1 MIISLHTFLFIAIT
15 TLSILLSFFFGYPNT
30 DIINFLCFIFIITIG
45 ASHGAFDK
53 SKGKKILNH
62 FKIESTFVF
71 YFLYISTIFTIIL
84 SWVYIPQILTFLF
97 LLISVY
103 HFGGEDLDYYL
114 SYKSNFAENILR
126 GIIVLL
132 TPLLIKTELTLY
144 LFDLVG
150 LSFPLYSFEFIQS
163 YYYLLTS
170 LLLFSILY
178 FTHKINFLN
187 MKLLFIAE
195 SSMIFMSFIY
205 FSPFV
210 AFTLYFCFLHSPR
223 HYYNSIKDLKKNLDY
238 SSINQIN
245 KDIISLTLATISMF
259 IASFIFL
266 YYRYPLNESIYIASI
281 IGLAS
286 LTFPHIIVE
295 LIDDKIKQRT
305 L

>member
-178 FTHKINFLN
+178 FTYKINFLN
-187 MKLLFIAE
+187 KKLLFIAE

-245 KDIISLTLATISMF
+245 KDILSLTLATISMF

>member
-1 MIISLHTFLFIAIT
+1 MIISLHSILFIFIT
-15 TLSILLSFFFGYPNT
+15 SLSMLMSLFNGYLNAY
-30 DIINFLCFIFIITIG
+30 IINILCFILIITIG

-62 FKIESTFVF
+62 FKIRRTFVF
-71 YFLYISTIFTIIL
+71 YFLYITTIFSIIL
-84 SWVYIPQILTFLF
+84 SWVYIPHILTFLF

-103 HFGGEDLDYYL
+103 HFGGEDLEYYL

-150 LSFPLYSFEFIQS
+150 LSFPASSFEFIQN
-163 YYYLLTS
+163 YYYYLTS
-170 LLLFSILY
+170 LLLCSVFYFSL
-178 FTHKINFLN
+178 KIKFLQ

-195 SSMIFMSFIY
+195 SLMIFLSFIY

-223 HYYNSIKDLKKNLDY
+223 HYYNSVRDLRRNLDF

-245 KDIISLTLATISMF
+245 KDILSLTLATICMF
-259 IASFIFL
+259 IVSFLFL

-295 LIDDKIKQRT
+295 LIDDKIKQRS

>member
-1 MIISLHTFLFIAIT
+1 MIISLHTFLFIFIT
-15 TLSILLSFFFGYPNT
+15 SLSIFLSFLYGYPNN
-30 DIINFLCFIFIITIG
+30 DLINFLCFIFIITIG

-103 HFGGEDLDYYL
+103 HFGGEDLEYYL

-170 LLLFSILY
+170 LLFFSILY
-178 FTHKINFLN
+178 FTYKINFVN

-223 HYYNSIKDLKKNLDY
+223 HYYNSIKDLKKNLDF

-245 KDIISLTLATISMF
+245 KDILSLTIATISMF
-259 IASFIFL
+259 IVSFIFL

-295 LIDDKIKQRT
+295 LIDDKIKQRS

>member
-15 TLSILLSFFFGYPNT
+15 TLSIFLSFLNGHLNSYF
-30 DIINFLCFIFIITIG
+30 INSLCFIFIITFG

-62 FKIESTFVF
+62 FKIRSTFVF

-84 SWVYIPQILTFLF
+84 SWVYIPHILTFLF

-103 HFGGEDLDYYL
+103 HFGGEDLEYYL
-114 SYKSNFAENILR
+114 SYKSNFVENILS

-150 LSFPLYSFEFIQS
+150 LSFPISSLEFIQN
-163 YYYLLTS
+163 YFYYLKS
-170 LLLFSILY
+170 LLLCSVLY
-178 FTHKINFLN
+178 FSYKINYFQ
-187 MKLLFIAE
+187 MKLLFITE
-195 SSMIFMSFIY
+195 SLMIFLSFIY

-223 HYYNSIKDLKKNLDY
+223 HYYNSIRDLRKNLDF

-245 KDIISLTLATISMF
+245 KDIFSLTLATIFMF
-259 IASFIFL
+259 LVSFIFL

-295 LIDDKIKQRT
+295 FIDDKIKQRS

>member
-1 MIISLHTFLFIAIT
+1 MIISLHTFLFISVT
-15 TLSILLSFFFGYPNT
+15 TLSIFLSFLYGYPNT
-30 DIINFLCFIFIITIG
+30 DIINSLCFIFIITIG

-62 FKIESTFVF
+62 FKIENTFVF

-84 SWVYIPQILTFLF
+84 SWVYVPQILTFLF

-103 HFGGEDLDYYL
+103 HFGGEDLEYYL

-178 FTHKINFLN
+178 FTYKINFVN

-223 HYYNSIKDLKKNLDY
+223 HYYNSIKELKKNLDF

-245 KDIISLTLATISMF
+245 KDIISLTIATISMF
-259 IASFIFL
+259 IVSFIFL

-295 LIDDKIKQRT
+295 LIDDKIKQRS

>member
-1 MIISLHTFLFIAIT
+1 MIISLHTFLFISIT
-15 TLSILLSFFFGYPNT
+15 TLSIFLSSLYGYPNT
-30 DIINFLCFIFIITIG
+30 DIINSLCFIFIITIG

-62 FKIESTFVF
+62 FKIENTFVF

-84 SWVYIPQILTFLF
+84 SWVYVPQILTFLF

-103 HFGGEDLDYYL
+103 HFGGEDLEYYL
-114 SYKSNFAENILR
+114 SYKSNFVENILR

-178 FTHKINFLN
+178 FTYKINFVN

-223 HYYNSIKDLKKNLDY
+223 HYYNSIKELKKNLDF

-245 KDIISLTLATISMF
+245 KDIISLTIATISMF
-259 IASFIFL
+259 IVSFIFL

-295 LIDDKIKQRT
+295 LIDDKIKQRS

>member
-178 FTHKINFLN
+178 FTYKINFLN
-187 MKLLFIAE
+187 KKLLFIAE

>member
-1 MIISLHTFLFIAIT
+1 MIISLHTFLFIIIT
-15 TLSILLSFFFGYPNT
+15 TFSIFLSFFNGYSNAYL
-30 DIINFLCFIFIITIG
+30 INLLCFIFIITIG

-62 FKIESTFVF
+62 FKIKSTFVF

-84 SWVYIPQILTFLF
+84 SWVYIPHILTFLF

-103 HFGGEDLDYYL
+103 HFGGEDLEYYL

-150 LSFPLYSFEFIQS
+150 LSFPTSSLEFIQN
-163 YYYLLTS
+163 YYYYLTS
-170 LLLFSILY
+170 LLLCSILY
-178 FTHKINFLN
+178 FSYKINYLQ

-195 SSMIFMSFIY
+195 SLMIFLSFIY

-223 HYYNSIKDLKKNLDY
+223 HYYNSIRDLRKNLDF

-245 KDIISLTLATISMF
+245 KDIFSLTLATISMF
-259 IASFIFL
+259 LVSFIFL

-295 LIDDKIKQRT
+295 VIDDKIKQRS
-305 L
+305 

>member
-15 TLSILLSFFFGYPNT
+15 TLSILLSFLFGYPNT

-178 FTHKINFLN
+178 FTYKINFLN
-187 MKLLFIAE
+187 KKLLFIAE

-245 KDIISLTLATISMF
+245 KDILSLTLATISMF

>member
-1 MIISLHTFLFIAIT
+1 MIISLHTFLFIIIT
-15 TLSILLSFFFGYPNT
+15 TFSIFLSFLNGYSNT
-30 DIINFLCFIFIITIG
+30 YLINSLCFIFIITIG

-62 FKIESTFVF
+62 FKIKSTFVF

-84 SWVYIPQILTFLF
+84 SWVYIPHILTFLF

-103 HFGGEDLDYYL
+103 HFGGEDLEYYL

-150 LSFPLYSFEFIQS
+150 LSFPTSSLEFIQN
-163 YYYLLTS
+163 YYYYLTS
-170 LLLFSILY
+170 LLLCSILY
-178 FTHKINFLN
+178 FSYKINYLQ

-195 SSMIFMSFIY
+195 SLMIFLSFIY

-223 HYYNSIKDLKKNLDY
+223 HYYNSIRDLRKNLDF

-245 KDIISLTLATISMF
+245 KDIFSLTLATISMF
-259 IASFIFL
+259 LVSFIFL

-295 LIDDKIKQRT
+295 VIDDKIKQRS
-305 L
+305 